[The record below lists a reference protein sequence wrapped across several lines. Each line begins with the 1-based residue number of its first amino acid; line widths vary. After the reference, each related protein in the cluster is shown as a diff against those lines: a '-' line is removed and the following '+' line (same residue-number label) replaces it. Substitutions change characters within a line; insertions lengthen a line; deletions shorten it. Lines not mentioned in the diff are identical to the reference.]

1 MSGPSA
7 QSPLASV
14 SVSPSPSRRNK
25 PPRLN
30 PPALLK
36 RVTASAF
43 PKYDGNESP
52 SPQALQSIKASPSE
66 RPADGIDAEDPDQ
79 DHVLLDLHKMGME
92 MEMEKEGGY
101 GRERKREKEEGVHE
115 MEGGEEKGKEKEKT
129 KAKAKEKEKEKEKVE
144 QLVEKKRG
152 PPPVAPPRKTS
163 MSRMTAASS
172 QHVQSSSCTTAPTA
186 DPATPPRAA
195 LSEDGVEP
203 VKPQRASVQKTAQSL
218 LIEKLG
224 SKTAEDSK
232 GNVPKPLDHVFF

>member
-52 SPQALQSIKASPSE
+52 SLQALQSIKTSPSE
-66 RPADGIDAEDPDQ
+66 RPADGINAEDPDQ
-79 DHVLLDLHKMGME
+79 DHVLLNLHKMGME
-92 MEMEKEGGY
+92 MEMGMDKEKEGGY
-101 GRERKREKEEGVHE
+101 GRERKREKEEGAYE
-115 MEGGEEKGKEKEKT
+115 MKSGEEKGKE
-129 KAKAKEKEKEKEKVE
+129 KEKEKEKEKVE
-144 QLVEKKRG
+144 QLVEKERG
-152 PPPVAPPRKTS
+152 PPPVAPPRRTS

-172 QHVQSSSCTTAPTA
+172 QHVQSHSCTTAPTA
-186 DPATPPRAA
+186 DPARPPRAA

-232 GNVPKPLDHVFF
+232 GDVPKPLDHVFF